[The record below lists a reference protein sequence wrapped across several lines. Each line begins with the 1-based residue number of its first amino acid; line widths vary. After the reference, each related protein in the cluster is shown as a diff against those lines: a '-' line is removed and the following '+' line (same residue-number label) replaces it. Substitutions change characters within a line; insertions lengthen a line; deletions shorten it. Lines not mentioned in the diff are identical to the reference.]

1 VCDAAIAM
9 FHVDHDESNQL
20 LMMSF
25 SHRVGVDEMQRC
37 VDEAKGFVA
46 DMEPGFRLLTDL
58 SNLEFMDASCA
69 LYIGQIMD
77 LCAAKGVAEV
87 VRVVPDPH
95 KDIGFALIEL
105 FHYGKQINVVTYEK
119 MEDAVQ
125 SLVA

>member
-1 VCDAAIAM
+1 
-9 FHVDHDESNQL
+9 
-20 LMMSF
+20 MMSF